1 MSQLTWL
8 NPRSLTFPPI
18 EQALDDPNGL
28 LALGGDLSPAR
39 LERAYR
45 LGIFPWYQ
53 DGQPILWWSPD
64 PRTVLFPDQLHV
76 SRSMQ
81 KFLRK
86 TSLRVTF
93 DQAFS
98 RVISECAAPR
108 DYAQETWIT
117 DEMQQAYTA
126 LHQRGL
132 AHSVEVWEG
141 DELVGGLYGVAL
153 GRLFFGESMFSRRD
167 NASKTGFISLVRRL
181 DRLGFVMIDCQMPT
195 DHLFSLGAVSM
206 PRADFQARLEELCN
220 PGVVNHWAAL

>member
-8 NPRSLTFPPI
+8 NPLSLTFPPL

-39 LERAYR
+39 LQCAYR
-45 LGIFPWYQ
+45 RGIFPWYQ

-64 PRTVLFPDQLHV
+64 PRTVLFPEQLHV

-98 RVISECAAPR
+98 RVIKECAAPR
-108 DYAQETWIT
+108 DYADETWIT
-117 DEMQQAYTA
+117 EEMQQAYTA
-126 LHQRGL
+126 LHHRGL
-132 AHSVEVWEG
+132 AHSVEVWED

-153 GRLFFGESMFSRRD
+153 GRVFFGDPCSAAAIMHPRPGS
-167 NASKTGFISLVRRL
+167 S
-181 DRLGFVMIDCQMPT
+181 
-195 DHLFSLGAVSM
+195 VSY
-206 PRADFQARLEELCN
+206 
-220 PGVVNHWAAL
+220 GI